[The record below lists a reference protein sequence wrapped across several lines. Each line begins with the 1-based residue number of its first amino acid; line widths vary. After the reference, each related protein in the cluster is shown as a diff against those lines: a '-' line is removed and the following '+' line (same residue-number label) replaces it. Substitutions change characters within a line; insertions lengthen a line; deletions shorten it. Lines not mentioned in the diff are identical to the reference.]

1 MERTRFLRQKQKIFE
16 AWKISSLSVGAAK
29 AELPVGLRAPL
40 ATGATT
46 TLRRVDPHHRPA
58 SPYPEVLR
66 GAVQTVLASVETYL
80 HALATGLLPLRDVHL
95 EEHEDGSE
103 QLEVVV
109 SLDSSPARESESEA
123 GGGLSLSLA
132 VRPFF
137 DRL

>member
-1 MERTRFLRQKQKIFE
+1 M
-16 AWKISSLSVGAAK
+16 SVGAAK

-46 TLRRVDPHHRPA
+46 ILRRVDPHHRPA

-66 GAVQTVLASVETYL
+66 GAVQTALASVETYL

-109 SLDSSPARESESEA
+109 SLDLSPARESA

-132 VRPFF
+132 FLRPVGVRQRRIFCETKTAKMWRKSRRR
-137 DRL
+137 RLQ